1 LRFEAQHI
9 FCMAMLKHIAVLA
22 SIMQGAMGSLCGP
35 QIKQV
40 VDAHNAFRASLGAAD
55 MQLMSWNQTL
65 ADQAQQQLGR
75 KCDPEPEAGENHWFR
90 QLHFYESVGCSLD
103 VFKKTMLGCKGWCN
117 EGAQIHNAIG
127 CGVAECQF
135 QGKKSFT
142 LLCKYD
148 WFLPQGNL
156 EKLSLL
162 ATASKTPPYT
172 LGEKCSH
179 CATSYKTCSVS
190 PPGLCSSTRGPYD
203 GVNVTDVEN
212 SEGAAAAAA
221 GLFLI
226 LICLCC
232 CCGCGA
238 ACVVVAKTWAKPA
251 AGDHKLLQSDQET
264 GDELKGMAA

>member
-75 KCDPEPEAGENHWFR
+75 KCDPEPEPGENHWIR
-90 QLHFYESVGCSLD
+90 QLHFLESVGCSLD
-103 VFKKTMLGCKGWCN
+103 VFKAKLGCKGSCN
-117 EGAQIHNAIG
+117 ENVQIHNAIG

-203 GVNVTDVEN
+203 GVNMTEVEN
-212 SEGAAAAAA
+212 LEGAAAAA
-221 GLFLI
+221 GVFLI

-232 CCGCGA
+232 CGCAGCV
-238 ACVVVAKTWAKPA
+238 ACVVVAKTVTKPA